1 MLSTIS
7 DVFKKEISINPYES
21 MFSISN
27 TEENEEDESALEG
40 NNEFLKLAIPLINE
54 RKKPNL
60 VAMPKQ
66 TGIDY
71 DMAKKIWAFLK
82 RTS

>member
-1 MLSTIS
+1 
-7 DVFKKEISINPYES
+7 

-40 NNEFLKLAIPLINE
+40 YNEFLKLAIPFINE

-60 VAMPKQ
+60 VL
-66 TGIDY
+66 
-71 DMAKKIWAFLK
+71 MAKQSGVDYEIAKKLWAILK
-82 RTS
+82 RQHRA